1 MAWITVLY
9 VEDNIVNATLVQ
21 KMLRREDIDVIVAE
35 TARDG
40 VDAAFEHLPDLILMD
55 YNLPDVNGIEA
66 MKYLK
71 QQPTTANMPVMML
84 TADASA
90 DTRAAASRAGCDG
103 YLLKPISKRALVDAI
118 SGFAAHA

>member
-90 DTRAAASRAGCDG
+90 DTRTAAARAGCDG